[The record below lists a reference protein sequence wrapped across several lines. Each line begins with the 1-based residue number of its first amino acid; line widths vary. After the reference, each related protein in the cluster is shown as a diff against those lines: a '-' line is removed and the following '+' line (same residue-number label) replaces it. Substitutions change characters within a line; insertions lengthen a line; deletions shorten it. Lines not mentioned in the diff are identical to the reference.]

1 MEIRRIQAVKLEQA
15 QRIGVLLSAVML
27 LAAMPAVA
35 AAFDLPSAAVRFR
48 LVGSEQGLSH
58 DTVFSI
64 VQDQEGYIWLGTEQG
79 LNRFDGHGARVFT
92 FDVNNPDSLA
102 EDDVSSLLL
111 DRDGRLWIATWGG
124 GLDRFDFANETF
136 THLRAEPGRT
146 DALADNRVQ
155 TLLEDHAGNLWA
167 GTFNGGL
174 SRIEPKHGTITTF
187 RHDPSNPASLPDD
200 RVWSLAE
207 EPGGAI
213 WVGTERGL
221 ARLDPASGSFF
232 TVGARSAPPHTLPH
246 DIVRALRMDRSGRLW
261 VGTERGLVT
270 LDPAT
275 RQVAPLAG
283 SSELGRLLANAPINT
298 IRQVASGDVWI
309 GTNRQGLFRFSA
321 ADGALTRFVNDP
333 VRPWSLAN
341 DDVRAL
347 WEDRSGVL
355 WIGTRGGGAS
365 LLDLKPPKFYHVPY
379 DPLDPESISD
389 SRVGTILRDH
399 TGVLWVGTLGGLDRF
414 NPERQGFEHFRAVP
428 GDPGSLPSDGIRS
441 LIEDREGNLWVGSW
455 RGGISRFDRATQRF
469 LTIGQSP
476 SRADL
481 LVDDRIN
488 TLYEDLQ
495 GRLWVGTQGGLSVL
509 SADRASATH
518 FRHDPDDPGSLS
530 DSFVWVVTADLSGAI
545 WAGTDSGGLN
555 RLDPDSGRW
564 EAWRASPPPAGLPSN
579 RVRAIHVAPNG
590 VLWIGTAG
598 GLVSFDPAQRTFR
611 HWSGADG
618 LPISAV
624 VDITPDDAGN
634 LWLST
639 NRGLCR
645 LSPNSGEVRVF
656 TGSDGLHGNV
666 FAGGSAFRDRG
677 GWIYLGGPNGFNFF
691 DPASVR
697 SNPHAPPVV
706 LRSFSRQGRAVSF
719 DRPFSRLER
728 IRLRHHEASF
738 AIDFAAL
745 DYTDPERNRYSYLLE
760 GYDRDWN
767 NAGTRPF
774 ASYTRVTPGQY
785 VFRVRGANNDGVW
798 NPQATSLPIVVLP
811 PLWATWW
818 FKSLAAGAFIA
829 LLAAAYAWRVSWL
842 KADRRRLE
850 GLVAARTAELVV
862 KQEQLEKINSIV
874 KAINSEMAFDD
885 LLRVLIEQMLIIQ
898 DADRIA
904 VLLGER
910 DRPLLRFVAATAPPV
925 SELSGIELTYEE
937 AEARY
942 VTGSEEIDQDLFV
955 ARQVKGR
962 RAEEKFSGIEL
973 PAAMLVMRI
982 RVAGK
987 VEGYLLCASMDDP
1000 GAFAEADIQLL
1011 SNLKE
1016 HIQAAFAKTRM
1027 LAELQSLNEKKNEFL
1042 GLAAHD
1048 LRNPLGLISGWTGLA
1063 VHNLETGRHPVERII
1078 ADLQRVLRVAE
1089 QMNQIVA
1096 ELLDI
1101 SAIESG
1107 KLRLEPGPENLRSV
1121 LEECAQL
1128 YAHLAAEKSIELTL
1142 EPGPELPAVHAD
1154 RNRVIEIMANLLSN
1168 AVKYTHQGGRVQVR
1182 CEARNGEVVTH
1193 VEDTGQG
1200 LTPEDLAVMFKRFG
1214 KLSAR
1219 PTGGEPS
1226 TGLGLAIVKKIVELH
1241 GGRIWVSS
1249 ERGRGS
1255 TFSFSLPVAR

>member
-1 MEIRRIQAVKLEQA
+1 MKARKALGLRV
-15 QRIGVLLSAVML
+15 VLLTVTL
-27 LAAMPAVA
+27 LATTFAGATS
-35 AAFDLPSAAVRFR
+35 FDLPPAAVRFR
-48 LVGSEQGLSH
+48 QVGSEQGLSH

-64 VQDQEGYIWLGTEQG
+64 VQDREGYIWLGTEQG
-79 LNRFDGHGARVFT
+79 LNRFDGYGARVFS
-92 FDVNNPDSLA
+92 FDVNAPGSLA
-102 EDDVSSLLL
+102 EDDVSALLL
-111 DRDGRLWIATWGG
+111 DRNGRLWIATWGG
-124 GLDRFDFANETF
+124 GLDRFDFATETF
-136 THLRAEPGRT
+136 IHLRAEPGRV
-146 DALADNRVQ
+146 DALHDNRVQ
-155 TLLEDHAGNLWA
+155 TLLEDRAGNLWA
-167 GTFNGGL
+167 GTFSGGL
-174 SRIEPKHGTITTF
+174 SRIEPDSGTITTF
-187 RHDPSNPASLPDD
+187 RHNPADPESLPDD

-207 EPGGAI
+207 EVGGGI

-221 ARLDPASGSFF
+221 ARLDPASGRFSALR
-232 TVGARSAPPHTLPH
+232 TRSALPHMLSH
-246 DIVRALRMDRSGRLW
+246 DIVRAVRMDRSGKLW
-261 VGTERGLVT
+261 VGTERGLLT
-270 LDPAT
+270 LDPTT
-275 RQVAPLAG
+275 REVTSLAEG
-283 SSELGRLLANAPINT
+283 SELGRLLAQAPINT
-298 IRQVASGDVWI
+298 IYQASSGDVWV
-309 GTNRQGLFRFSA
+309 GTNRRGLFRLSA
-321 ADGALTRFVNDP
+321 ADGELTRFVNDP

-365 LLDLKPPKFYHVPY
+365 LLDLKPPKFQHVPY
-379 DPLDPESISD
+379 DPLDPGSISD
-389 SRVGTILRDH
+389 TRVGTILRDH

-414 NPERQGFEHFRAVP
+414 NPARGGFEHFRASP
-428 GDPGSLPSDGIRS
+428 GDPGSLPSNGIRS
-441 LIEDREGNLWVGSW
+441 LIEDRDGNLWVGSW
-455 RGGISRFDRATQRF
+455 RGGVSHFDRATRRF
-469 LTIGQSP
+469 VTVGQIPGQVRSV
-476 SRADL
+476 
-481 LVDDRIN
+481 VDDRIN
-488 TLYEDLQ
+488 SLYEDPA
-495 GRLWVGTQGGLSVL
+495 GRLWVATQGGLSVL
-509 SADRASATH
+509 SPDRTSATH
-518 FRHDPDDPGSLS
+518 YRHDADDPGTLS
-530 DSFVWVVTADLSGAI
+530 DSFVWVVTSDPSGSI
-545 WAGTDSGGLN
+545 WAGTDTGGLN
-555 RLDPDSGRW
+555 RLDPENGRW

-579 RVRAIHVAPNG
+579 RVRAIHVAADG
-590 VLWIGTAG
+590 VLWVGTAG
-598 GLVSFDPAQRTFR
+598 GLASFDPARRAFK
-611 HWSGADG
+611 HWSEGDG
-618 LPISAV
+618 LPTSAV
-624 VDITPDDAGN
+624 VDIIPDDAGN

-645 LSPNSGEVRVF
+645 LNPSSGEVRVF
-656 TGSDGLHGNV
+656 TASDGLHGNV
-666 FAGGSAFRDRG
+666 FAGGSAFRDLW

-691 DPASVR
+691 HPSSVR

-706 LRSFSRQGRAVSF
+706 LRSFSRQGRIVTF
-719 DRPFSRLER
+719 DRPLTHLDR
-728 IRLRHHEASF
+728 IRLRHHESSF
-738 AIDFAAL
+738 SIEFAAL
-745 DYTDPERNRYSYLLE
+745 DFTDPGRNRYAYLLE
-760 GYDRDWN
+760 GYDRDWTE
-767 NAGTRPF
+767 AGTRAF
-774 ASYTRVTPGQY
+774 ASYTRVAPGRY

-798 NPQATSLPIVVLP
+798 NPQATSLAIEVLP

-818 FKSLAAGAFIA
+818 FRTLAVAAFVC
-829 LLAAAYAWRVSWL
+829 LLAAAYTWRISWL
-842 KADRRRLE
+842 KADRQRLE
-850 GLVAARTAELVV
+850 GLVAARTAALVV
-862 KQEQLEKINSIV
+862 KGEQLEKINSIV

-898 DADRIA
+898 GADRIA

-942 VTGSEEIDQDLFV
+942 VAGSEEIDEDLFV

-962 RAEEKFSGIEL
+962 KAEEKFAGIEL

-987 VEGYLLCASMDDP
+987 VEAYLLCASMDDP

-1011 SNLKE
+1011 SSLKE
-1016 HIQAAFAKTRM
+1016 HIHAAFAKTRM

-1048 LRNPLGLISGWTGLA
+1048 LRNPLGLISGWTSLS
-1063 VHNLETGRHPVERII
+1063 VHNLETGRHPVVRVI
-1078 ADLQRVLRVAE
+1078 ADLQRVLTVAE

-1107 KLRLEPGPENLRSV
+1107 KLRLEPAAENLRSI

-1128 YAHLAAEKSIELTL
+1128 YAHLAAEKGIELAL
-1142 EPGPELPAVHAD
+1142 EHGPELPPVHAD

-1168 AVKYTHQGGRVQVR
+1168 AVKYTHPGGRVRVR
-1182 CEARNGEVVTH
+1182 CEARNGEVVTL

-1219 PTGGEPS
+1219 PTAGEPS

-1241 GGRIWVSS
+1241 GGRIWVAS

-1255 TFSFSLPVAR
+1255 TFSFSLPVAT